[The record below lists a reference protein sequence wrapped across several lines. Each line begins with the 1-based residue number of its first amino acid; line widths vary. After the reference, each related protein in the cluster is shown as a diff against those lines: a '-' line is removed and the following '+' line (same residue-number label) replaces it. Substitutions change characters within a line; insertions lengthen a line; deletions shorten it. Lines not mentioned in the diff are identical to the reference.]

1 MLLYNHPA
9 NDLQLMDRRLIEIF
23 GEEQCLKWKKES
35 PVILDYQAFELVN
48 GHFISALNDYPVAEN
63 ELEPLESFDPV
74 NFPVDELLNE
84 RSSFIN
90 PNRYNIKR
98 QKEGRKHYLIG
109 ATNHVLVLLSGEEL
123 RVMFGK

>member
-1 MLLYNHPA
+1 
-9 NDLQLMDRRLIEIF
+9 MDRRLIEIY

-35 PVILDYQAFELVN
+35 PVILDYQSFELVN
-48 GHFISALNDYPVAEN
+48 GHFISPLNDYPVADT

-98 QKEGRKHYLIG
+98 ARGNRKHYLIG
-109 ATNHVLVLLSGEEL
+109 DTNHVLVLLSGEEL